1 MSRRRS
7 RRWSWCWT
15 RFRAVSPASVKIA
28 FDIIIPAP
36 DNHFIAGPNCRVI
49 VSGTW
54 RAGGVGSD
62 PNIRIRI
69 VSAAGVEKAIQP
81 QPAPDDHFTAGPHRR
96 VIASGTWRTDG
107 AGSCPTIN
115 ARIVPPASVHIAAI
129 ISPQAIISLPLHT
142 AV

>member
-1 MSRRRS
+1 M
-7 RRWSWCWT
+7 
-15 RFRAVSPASVKIA
+15 RAVPPASVKIA

-69 VSAAGVEKAIQP
+69 VSAAGVEKA
-81 QPAPDDHFTAGPHRR
+81 AVNRSTPDNHFTAAPDRR
-96 VIASGTWRTDG
+96 VKVSDRGRVCG
-107 AGSCPTIN
+107 AGGYPTVG
-115 ARIVPPASVHIAAI
+115 ARIVSPAGIY
-129 ISPQAIISLPLHT
+129 
-142 AV
+142 